1 MLNFSLD
8 GTLTFP
14 HFVVKTYPWKKFSR
28 KLTAQKVLVKAAT
41 ATLTSICLSCQ
52 QALVFGFRL
61 TVCFP
66 DTADYYTIAWK
77 KNIETPV
84 CCQVDL
90 ICLQPCLVHMLF
102 FPSLFFYLAVD
113 SLTRVLLYLVTLMD

>member
-1 MLNFSLD
+1 M
-8 GTLTFP
+8 
-14 HFVVKTYPWKKFSR
+14 KTYPWKKFSR
-28 KLTAQKVLVKAAT
+28 KLTAQKVLVKAVT
-41 ATLTSICLSCQ
+41 ATCKT
-52 QALVFGFRL
+52 ADRYRL